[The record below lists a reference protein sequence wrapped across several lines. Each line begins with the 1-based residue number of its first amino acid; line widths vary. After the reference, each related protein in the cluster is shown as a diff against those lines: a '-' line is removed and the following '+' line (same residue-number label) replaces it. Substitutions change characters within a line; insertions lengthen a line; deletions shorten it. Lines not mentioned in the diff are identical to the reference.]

1 MSQLI
6 MHLVVSFESIVF
18 QICYIFALESVQIN
32 SLKSDHR
39 TIQKLV
45 GYNLGLLSFEFIN
58 FIRAKFF
65 FCRFYICFVEA
76 MQLFLFSPSLEL
88 SISSLSSHAVC
99 SCVEN
104 ISFPLFAYLCLY
116 LPTSVNGL
124 PQTFDNQ
131 VTVKCPRTLVGSECC

>member
-6 MHLVVSFESIVF
+6 MYLVVSFESIVF
-18 QICYIFALESVQIN
+18 QICYICALESVQIN

-65 FCRFYICFVEA
+65 FAGFTFV
-76 MQLFLFSPSLEL
+76 SLRQCNYFCSLQVL
-88 SISSLSSHAVC
+88 SWVSRLYPLS